1 MNNGSVLCR
10 SSRAAC
16 RAAAWRH
23 AILALAL
30 LWLFAVAAG
39 AAQANPRYAGLV
51 IDAVSGE
58 VLYEDNADALRYPAS
73 LTKIMTLYLTFE
85 ALEDGRL
92 SLNTPLTVSR
102 HAASQPPSHLGLPVG
117 STIRVED
124 AIYSLVTR
132 SANDIAVVLA
142 EGIAGSERAFA
153 RLMTQRARE
162 LGMARTTFRNA
173 SGLPDGAQ
181 RTTARDM
188 ARLAQ
193 ALLRTYPRYYHY
205 FSMRHWSYR
214 GVAHDNHNRLLG
226 RYDGVDGIKTGYI
239 RASGFNLAASA
250 VRGRLRLICIV
261 FGGRTGASRNAH
273 VADLLDRSFA
283 SARGQYLIAH
293 GSMPFDPPVPV
304 RHPLLRGA
312 PIAVAGAMSVVLP
325 PDPPAPRVADAPAPA
340 PAPAVPVAVLSDS
353 RPSAG
358 PVPAA
363 MAALPRPPV
372 PPRDRRPDLA
382 RLSYTPAAYGGE
394 PGGDVD
400 GEWAIQVGAYTSPAL
415 GEQVIGRATAQL
427 PHLLANTAPQI
438 VAVGSG
444 GDRLFRARLT
454 GLSAEAA
461 AAACTHLIAAGDP
474 CLTVGPE

>member
-16 RAAAWRH
+16 GAAAWRH
-23 AILALAL
+23 AALALAL
-30 LWLFAVAAG
+30 LWLCAAAAG
-39 AAQANPRYAGLV
+39 GAQANPRYAGLV

-58 VLYEDNADALRYPAS
+58 VLYEDDADALRYPAS
-73 LTKIMTLYLTFE
+73 LTKIMTLFLTFE

-92 SLNTPLTVSR
+92 GMNTPLTVSR
-102 HAASQPPSHLGLPVG
+102 HAAGQPPSHLGLPVG
-117 STIRVED
+117 ATIRVED
-124 AIYSLVTR
+124 AIYALVTR

-162 LGMARTTFRNA
+162 LGMAHTTFRNA
-173 SGLPDGAQ
+173 SGLPDRNQ

-188 ARLAQ
+188 ARLSQ
-193 ALLRTYPRYYHY
+193 ALLRTYPQYYHY
-205 FSMRHWSYR
+205 FRTRSWSYR
-214 GVAHDNHNRLLG
+214 GVTHGNHNRLLG
-226 RYDGVDGIKTGYI
+226 RYEGVDGIKTGYI

-261 FGGRTGASRNAH
+261 FGGRTGASRNDH
-273 VADLLDRSFA
+273 VADLFDRSFN
-283 SARGQYLIAH
+283 SARGRYLVAH
-293 GSMPFDPPVPV
+293 GSMPFDPPVPG
-304 RHPLLRGA
+304 RHPLLRGGT
-312 PIAVAGAMSVVLP
+312 PIVVAQTMPVVLP
-325 PDPPAPRVADAPAPA
+325 PDPPAPRVDDAPAPA
-340 PAPAVPVAVLSDS
+340 TPVAVPPGS
-353 RPSAG
+353 RPSAE

-382 RLSYTPAAYGGE
+382 RLSYTPVAYDGE
-394 PGGDVD
+394 PGGDID

-415 GEQVIGRATAQL
+415 GEQAMGRATARL
-427 PHLLANTAPQI
+427 PHLLSNTAPQI
-438 VAVGSG
+438 VAVGSS

-461 AAACTHLIAAGDP
+461 AAACTHLVAAGDP